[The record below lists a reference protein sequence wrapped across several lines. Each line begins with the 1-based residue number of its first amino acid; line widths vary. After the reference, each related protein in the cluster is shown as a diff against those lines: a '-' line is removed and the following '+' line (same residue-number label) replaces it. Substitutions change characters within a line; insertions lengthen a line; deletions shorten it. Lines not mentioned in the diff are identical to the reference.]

1 MAGIDND
8 DSDDKRTEMN
18 IDNGTTPLEVDQA
31 SSTSNFKIEPFKK
44 PLLIIGPQR
53 GKSQKS
59 QNKFFRTVKEPE
71 DKPSDHCNEVGNKI
85 TEVAQVGGLRNTEL
99 KSVNPSK
106 ITSDQQK
113 PFHPLAYKEPEWGG
127 FPLAEYKLEVR
138 FITRSF
144 QGS

>member
-8 DSDDKRTEMN
+8 DSVDKRTEMD
-18 IDNGTTPLEVDQA
+18 IDNGTTPLEVDQT
-31 SSTSNFKIEPFKK
+31 SSTSNLKIEPFKK

-53 GKSQKS
+53 GKSQKN
-59 QNKFFRTVKEPE
+59 QNKFFRTVKEPD

-85 TEVAQVGGLRNTEL
+85 TDVPHVGDFRNKEL
-99 KSVNPSK
+99 ISVNNSK

-113 PFHPLAYKEPEWGG
+113 PLHPLAYKEPEWGG

-138 FITRSF
+138 FITQSF
-144 QGS
+144 HGR

>member
-1 MAGIDND
+1 MAEIDND
-8 DSDDKRTEMN
+8 VSVDKQTDM
-18 IDNGTTPLEVDQA
+18 DNGTTPLEEIDQT
-31 SSTSNFKIEPFKK
+31 SSKTNLKIEPFKK

-59 QNKFFRTVKEPE
+59 LNNFYRTVKEPD

-85 TEVAQVGGLRNTEL
+85 TDVPQVGELRNDEL
-99 KSVNPSK
+99 KKVNTSK

-113 PFHPLAYKEPEWGG
+113 PLHPLAYKEPEWGG

-138 FITRSF
+138 FITRSL
-144 QGS
+144 

>member
-1 MAGIDND
+1 MAEIDND
-8 DSDDKRTEMN
+8 ASVDKQTEMN
-18 IDNGTTPLEVDQA
+18 VDNGTTPLEIDQT
-31 SSTSNFKIEPFKK
+31 SSKTNLKIEPFKK

-59 QNKFFRTVKEPE
+59 LNNFYRTVKEPD

-85 TEVAQVGGLRNTEL
+85 TDVPQVGELRNEL
-99 KSVNPSK
+99 KKVNTSK

-113 PFHPLAYKEPEWGG
+113 PLHPLAYKEPEWGG

-138 FITRSF
+138 FITRSL
-144 QGS
+144 